1 MIMIEELRRARN
13 SIFDPD
19 DIPIGYEQ
27 FSGKNPSWW
36 RRRTAL
42 EKVLTLI
49 SVVCGVAVVALI
61 ISLLTVVLSE
71 RIQSESNPSS
81 AQPLTGGRRG
91 KALSQHPNAYNGVG
105 DKNTD
110 NICLTPGCIH
120 SASKALE
127 QMDPDVE
134 PCDDFYNYACGK
146 FVKETV
152 IPDEKVSVNTF
163 SVIGD
168 RLQQQLRALVSD
180 EISESEATPFKLAKN
195 LYKLCMNKTRIEEKG
210 IKPLLDIL
218 DNLGGWPVLKGQDWD
233 LDSSWSWVKSVKD
246 FRKNG
251 YSTDYFFDFSIGSD
265 LKNSTRRIIDTD
277 QASLGISREYLV
289 KGMENP
295 IVSAYYNY
303 MVDMA
308 VLFGAEE
315 DRAKRELMDSLNFE
329 MALANISLPNEKRRN
344 ATALYNPMTVK
355 EFQQRYPY
363 TDWLEYFN
371 AILKDTGITI
381 DENEVIIVSV
391 PSFMKELGPLLQNTP
406 KRVMANYVMWRIS
419 GFSSFFLTEKLRKR
433 QLQYSTALSGK
444 QEQEPRWKECVEI
457 TSGSLPISVGAL
469 YIRKYFREESKR
481 AALDMVND
489 IKGVFVDILKKV
501 EWMDEV
507 TRQSALEKVA
517 TMATHIGYP
526 DELMNDTKI
535 AEYYKDLEFQPESN
549 YLNTIL
555 YMNQFGTTKAFK
567 KLRQPVNKTDWITH
581 SRPAIVNAFYSSI
594 ENSIQFP
601 AGILQGQFFSYDRP
615 KYMNYGAIGFVIGH
629 EITHGFDDQGRQ
641 FDKNGNLVDWWQADT
656 KKAYLEKA
664 RCIIE
669 QYGNYTEP
677 NVKLNL
683 NGINT
688 QGENIADNGGIKE
701 AYYAYRKWA
710 EKNGPEPRLPGL
722 NLSPEQLFWLSA
734 AQTWCSVYR
743 PESMKMRITTGVH
756 SPGKFR
762 VLGPMSNMHEFAKD
776 FNCPAASP
784 MNPDHKCEV
793 W

>member
-1 MIMIEELRRARN
+1 MMVLEELRRARN

-19 DIPIGYEQ
+19 DVPITYEQ

-49 SVVCGVAVVALI
+49 SIVCGVAVVALI
-61 ISLLTVVLSE
+61 ISLLTVVLTD
-71 RIQSESNPSS
+71 RIQNESSPSS

-91 KALSQHPNAYNGVG
+91 KALSTHPNAYNDVA
-105 DKNTD
+105 DKNCD
-110 NICLTPGCIH
+110 NVCLTPGCIQ

-127 QMDPDVE
+127 QMDQEVE

-146 FVKETV
+146 FVKETI

-168 RLQQQLRALVSD
+168 LLQQQLRSLVSD
-180 EISESEATPFKLAKN
+180 EINDSEATPFKLAKN
-195 LYKLCMNKTRIEEKG
+195 LYKLCMNKTRIEDKG

-218 DNLGGWPVLKGQDWD
+218 DTLGGWPVLKGDSWD

-246 FRKNG
+246 FRKHG

-277 QASLGISREYLV
+277 QALLSVSREYLV

-308 VLFGAEE
+308 VLLGAEE
-315 DRAKRELMDSLNFE
+315 ARAKRELLDSLNFE

-371 AILKDTGITI
+371 AILKDTNIAI

-391 PSFMKELGPLLQNTP
+391 PSFMEELGPLLQNTP

-419 GFSSFFLTEKLRKR
+419 GFSSIFLTEKLRKR
-433 QLQYSTALSGK
+433 QLQYTTALSGK
-444 QEQEPRWKECVEI
+444 QEQEPRWKECVEL
-457 TSGSLPISVGAL
+457 TAGSLPISVGAL
-469 YIRKYFREESKR
+469 YIRKYFREDSKR

-489 IKGVFVDILKKV
+489 IKAVFVDILKKV
-501 EWMDEV
+501 DWMDEV
-507 TRQSALEKVA
+507 TRESALEKVS

-526 DELMNDTKI
+526 DELMSDGKI
-535 AEYYKDLEFQPESN
+535 AEYYKDLEFQPDSN

-669 QYGNYTEP
+669 QYGNFTEP

-710 EKNGPEPRLPGL
+710 EKHGPEPRLPGL
-722 NLSPEQLFWLSA
+722 NLNPEQLFWLSA

-743 PESMKMRITTGVH
+743 PETMKMRITTGVH
-756 SPGKFR
+756 SPGQFR

-776 FNCPAASP
+776 FNCPVGSP
-784 MNPDHKCEV
+784 MNPEHKCEV

>member
-1 MIMIEELRRARN
+1 MMVLEELRRARN
-13 SIFDPD
+13 SIFDLD
-19 DIPIGYEQ
+19 DVPTYEQ

-49 SVVCGVAVVALI
+49 SIVCGVAVVALI
-61 ISLLTVVLSE
+61 ISLLTVVLTD
-71 RIQSESNPSS
+71 RIQNESSPSS

-91 KALSQHPNAYNGVG
+91 KALSTHPNAYNDVA
-105 DKNTD
+105 DKNCD
-110 NICLTPGCIH
+110 NVCLTPGCIQ

-127 QMDPDVE
+127 QMDPEVE

-146 FVKETV
+146 FVKETI

-168 RLQQQLRALVSD
+168 LLQQQLRSLVSD
-180 EISESEATPFKLAKN
+180 EINDSEATPFKLAKN
-195 LYKLCMNKTRIEEKG
+195 LYKLCMNKTRIEDKG

-218 DNLGGWPVLKGQDWD
+218 DTLGGWPVLKGDSWD

-246 FRKNG
+246 FRKHG

-277 QASLGISREYLV
+277 QALLSISREYLV

-308 VLFGAEE
+308 VLLGAEE
-315 DRAKRELMDSLNFE
+315 ARAKRELLDSLNFE

-371 AILKDTGITI
+371 AILKDTGIAI

-391 PSFMKELGPLLQNTP
+391 PTFMEELGPLLQNTP

-419 GFSSFFLTEKLRKR
+419 GFSSLFLTEKLRKR
-433 QLQYSTALSGK
+433 QLQYTTALSGK
-444 QEQEPRWKECVEI
+444 QEQEPRWKECVEL
-457 TSGSLPISVGAL
+457 TASSLPISVGAL
-469 YIRKYFREESKR
+469 YIRKYFREDSKR

-489 IKGVFVDILKKV
+489 IKAVFVDILKKV
-501 EWMDEV
+501 DWMDEV
-507 TRQSALEKVA
+507 TRESALEKVS

-526 DELMNDTKI
+526 DELMSDGKI
-535 AEYYKDLEFQPESN
+535 AEYYKDLEFQPDSN

-567 KLRQPVNKTDWITH
+567 KLRLPVNKTDWITH

-669 QYGNYTEP
+669 QYGNFTEP

-710 EKNGPEPRLPGL
+710 EKHGPEPRLPGL

-743 PESMKMRITTGVH
+743 PETMKMRITTGVH
-756 SPGKFR
+756 SPGQFR

-776 FNCPAASP
+776 FNCPVGSP
-784 MNPDHKCEV
+784 MNPEHKCEV